1 MKSIK
6 VVKLSKKYQTNV
18 QNIENERKKVEE
30 VIQNTFEKFI
40 NEENYNTLDYVNQ
53 CLIDEYIYISN
64 DIILSEGKY
73 IRYLDLKNVN
83 KIKLRIGGFVLFD
96 NGYSVTIK
104 GQNGNIR
111 LSKKNKIFFSKMT
124 DTDRIRDAVKEY
136 L

>member
-1 MKSIK
+1 MKTIK

-104 GQNGNIR
+104 VQNGNIR